1 MIIYYWRQQ
10 KQAITFIIR
19 KAYKKICPKYIIV
32 CHARNMCAAW

>member
-19 KAYKKICPKYIIV
+19 EAYKKSPNYIIV